1 MTSRFLVV
9 ETSVNRAEFRWKW
22 LQFLKH
28 SSALGTVLC
37 LMVLF
42 FGGAILGGWV
52 SSKHLA
58 VTFYALVGF
67 IGFIAWA
74 VLTIAVMAGGPNR
87 SWLAS
92 AIERVDSRL
101 LDRLNTLL
109 FLEKRRGDVRVDSF
123 AIR

>member
-22 LQFLKH
+22 LQFLRL
-28 SSALGTVLC
+28 SSVLGILLC
-37 LMVLF
+37 LLVLF

-52 SSKHLA
+52 TSKSVALTFFCGVA
-58 VTFYALVGF
+58 VL
-67 IGFIAWA
+67 GFIAWA
-74 VLTIAVMAGGPNR
+74 VIMIGVMAGAPNR

-92 AIERVDSRL
+92 AIERVDPRL

-109 FLEKRRGDVRVDSF
+109 FLEKR
-123 AIR
+123 